1 MNRPKIYDCIIF
13 YDENLL
19 VNSRFEILD
28 EVVDFFVVCESIYDH
43 RGKNKGINF
52 FLKNEKFKKKV
63 RHIIIDH
70 NFPNLNDSWAVEAYQ
85 REMLFKGI
93 YDALPEDLI
102 MYSDSDEIPNPHI
115 LKNYNLEK
123 KYGIFMMD
131 SYVYKINI
139 HNKYETPWEGT
150 RISKKKNM
158 KNFTFL
164 RKKIKKNNLSKSFW
178 KFYIEKNIT
187 VIQNGGWHFNNL
199 YSPDV
204 ISKKLKT
211 FAHREYSSEE
221 FSSIEVIKK
230 KILNYKDLFN
240 RNHTYEKVSIN
251 QNFPKFI
258 MNNLELFKNFID

>member
-1 MNRPKIYDCIIF
+1 
-13 YDENLL
+13 
-19 VNSRFEILD
+19 
-28 EVVDFFVVCESIYDH
+28 
-43 RGKNKGINF
+43 
-52 FLKNEKFKKKV
+52 
-63 RHIIIDH
+63 
-70 NFPNLNDSWAVEAYQ
+70 
-85 REMLFKGI
+85 MLFKGI

-199 YSPDV
+199 YSPGI

-211 FAHREYSSEE
+211 FAHREYSSQE
-221 FSSIEVIKK
+221 FSSVEVIKK
-230 KILNYKDLFN
+230 KISSYKDLFN

-258 MNNLELFKNFID
+258 LNNLELFKNFID

>member
-1 MNRPKIYDCIIF
+1 
-13 YDENLL
+13 
-19 VNSRFEILD
+19 
-28 EVVDFFVVCESIYDH
+28 
-43 RGKNKGINF
+43 
-52 FLKNEKFKKKV
+52 
-63 RHIIIDH
+63 
-70 NFPNLNDSWAVEAYQ
+70 
-85 REMLFKGI
+85 
-93 YDALPEDLI
+93 
-102 MYSDSDEIPNPHI
+102 
-115 LKNYNLEK
+115 
-123 KYGIFMMD
+123 
-131 SYVYKINI
+131 
-139 HNKYETPWEGT
+139 
-150 RISKKKNM
+150 M

-211 FAHREYSSEE
+211 FAHREYSSQE